1 MIDRGECQTL
11 VKRNLKSPHHYKCL
25 SCNASTRGTH
35 NPAHGKMF
43 RSVTSLW
50 FFSSRGQQLAPVLLQ
65 VAKAQSARTLV
76 LGPARSPT
84 SSPWGEAFPPCA
96 CPPSGA
102 PLAPASAALGSLNFR
117 PWQPSAVTEAG
128 MPVIYLCK
136 TF

>member
-25 SCNASTRGTH
+25 SRNASTRGTH

-65 VAKAQSARTLV
+65 VAKAQSGTHTAAGSCPQPHQQP
-76 LGPARSPT
+76 LG
-84 SSPWGEAFPPCA
+84 
-96 CPPSGA
+96 
-102 PLAPASAALGSLNFR
+102 
-117 PWQPSAVTEAG
+117 
-128 MPVIYLCK
+128 
-136 TF
+136 